1 MDNIIYTKEEIIN
14 LIKNNDIKMGYTIE
28 RIADG
33 VFAYDKIEC
42 VSMEDY
48 VKQNKEEI
56 LEILN
61 NLK

>member
-1 MDNIIYTKEEIIN
+1 MENIYTKEEIIN
-14 LIKNNDIKMGYTIE
+14 LIEKDNIELGYTIE

-33 VFAYDKIEC
+33 VFAYGKIDIIN
-42 VSMEDY
+42 MEEL

>member
-1 MDNIIYTKEEIIN
+1 MENIYTKEEIIN
-14 LIKNNDIKMGYTIE
+14 LIEKDNIELGYTIE

-33 VFAYDKIEC
+33 VFSYGKIDFID
-42 VSMEDY
+42 MEEL